1 MFVTLPLA
9 IEPVVRETYAVTTGV
24 LGYTS
29 SGCIGFLTESN
40 IVVILSI
47 VEKINMARNIT
58 ISVAW
63 ILVPTR
69 TTVRN

>member
-1 MFVTLPLA
+1 MTMSISSVLA
-9 IEPVVRETYAVTTGV
+9 SGPDGISEA
-24 LGYTS
+24 
-29 SGCIGFLTESN
+29 GCIGFLTESN

-63 ILVPTR
+63 ILVPMR